1 MNQINKKV
9 IEKLVSWIECLCCVP
24 MTIYGFYYKQ
34 NQYAQYE
41 PMMDRPIIDT
51 IVDHYI

>member
-24 MTIYGFYYKQ
+24 ITIYGFYYKQ
-34 NQYAQYE
+34 YE
-41 PMMDRPIIDT
+41 PMLDRPIIDT